1 MRRPSRLLKIL
12 WFRLRFLPFL
22 ISPNPFELET
32 NANDV
37 GIGAVLHQ
45 ADHSIAFVSKALG
58 VLGPRHQALSTY
70 EKVTCGPMGGV
81 AGG

>member
-1 MRRPSRLLKIL
+1 LIL
-12 WFRLRFLPFL
+12 APILALPNFTK
-22 ISPNPFELET
+22 PFELET

-45 ADHSIAFVSKALG
+45 AYHSIAFVSKALG
-58 VLGPRHQALSTY
+58 PRYQALLTY
-70 EKVTCGPMGGV
+70 EKVTRGPMGGV